1 MHHIAGM
8 WQELPLVWIAIAIG
22 VFVGVALLQRIPVIG
37 GIIRLGV
44 TVSLIGVAVLLLSE
58 RMPFDP
64 MLSSVA
70 ERFNMG
76 GQQVDGK
83 ETRIRM
89 APNGHFFAD
98 VTINGVKR
106 RMLIDS
112 GATITALSAKTAQ
125 QAGLDVTDG
134 LMPVVIQTANG
145 TVSARKAEVPELRL
159 GNIVARDLTVVVSP
173 AFGQVDVIGMNLLS
187 RLKSWRVEGKTLIL
201 VPNNPQ
207 PVARDTVG

>member
-1 MHHIAGM
+1 M
-8 WQELPLVWIAIAIG
+8 WQEFPLHWIAIAVGI
-22 VFVGVALLQRIPVIG
+22 FFGVALLQRIPVIG
-37 GIIRLGV
+37 GVIRLAI
-44 TVSLIGVAVLLLSE
+44 TLSLIGVAVLLLSE

-64 MLSSVA
+64 MLASIA

-76 GQQVDGK
+76 GQTVDGR

-98 VTINGVKR
+98 VTLGGVKR

-112 GATITALSAKTAQ
+112 GATVTALSAKTARE
-125 QAGLDVTDG
+125 AGLELDRG
-134 LMPVVIQTANG
+134 LMPVMIQTANG
-145 TVSARKAEVPELRL
+145 AVTAHKAEVPELRI

-187 RLKSWRVEGKTLIL
+187 KLQSWRVEGKTLIL
-201 VPNNPQ
+201 VPHHPQ
-207 PVARDTVG
+207 AAG

>member
-1 MHHIAGM
+1 M
-8 WQELPLVWIAIAIG
+8 WQDLPLGWIAIALG
-22 VFVGVALLQRIPVIG
+22 VFFGLALLQRIPFVG
-37 GIIRLGV
+37 GVIRLV
-44 TVSLIGVAVLLLSE
+44 ITVSLIGVTVLLLSE

-64 MLSSVA
+64 MLSAVA

-76 GQQVDGK
+76 GQKVDGR

-98 VTINGVKR
+98 VTLNGVKR

-112 GATITALSAKTAQ
+112 GATVTALSAKTARE
-125 QAGLDVTDG
+125 AGLELEDG
-134 LMPVVIQTANG
+134 LMPVMIQTANG
-145 TVSARKAEVPELRL
+145 TVTARKAEVPELRL

-201 VPNNPQ
+201 TPNHPQ
-207 PVARDTVG
+207 PAAG

>member
-1 MHHIAGM
+1 MHHIADM
-8 WQELPLVWIAIAIG
+8 WQDLPLHWIAIAFG
-22 VFVGVALLQRIPVIG
+22 VFFGVALLQRIPVVG
-37 GIIRLGV
+37 GIIRLGI
-44 TVSLIGVAVLLLSE
+44 TLSLIGVAVLVLSE

-64 MLSSVA
+64 MLSSIA

-76 GQQVDGK
+76 GQQVDGR

-112 GATITALSAKTAQ
+112 GATVTALSAKTARE
-125 QAGLDVTDG
+125 AGLEMKDG
-134 LMPVVIQTANG
+134 LMPVMIQTANG
-145 TVSARKAEVPELRL
+145 AVQARKAEIPELRL

-173 AFGQVDVIGMNLLS
+173 AFGGIDVIGMNLLS
-187 RLKSWRVEGKTLIL
+187 KLKSWRVEGKTLIL
-201 VPNNPQ
+201 TPNHPQ
-207 PVARDTVG
+207 PEAA